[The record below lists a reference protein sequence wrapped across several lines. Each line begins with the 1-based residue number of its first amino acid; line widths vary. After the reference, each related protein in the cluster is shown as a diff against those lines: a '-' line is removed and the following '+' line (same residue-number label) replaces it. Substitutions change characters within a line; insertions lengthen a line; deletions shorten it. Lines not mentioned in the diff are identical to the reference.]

1 MTGAEK
7 SRSRRPPEPS
17 SKCSEFV
24 EKTPLSSPKAAV
36 LKKLKPGDIL
46 DVVLQ
51 ANVDKTSTVVAAKN
65 MQVAGSIISARSPQL
80 IRCLKEGY
88 EYEAKVLE
96 LTGGLCTVEVRT
108 KS

>member
-17 SKCSEFV
+17 NKCSEFV

-36 LKKLKPGDIL
+36 LKKLKVEDVL

-51 ANVDKTSTVVAAKN
+51 ANPDKTSTVVAAKD
-65 MQVAGSIISARSPQL
+65 MQVAGSIVSARSPQL

-88 EYEAKVLE
+88 EFEAKILE
-96 LTGGLCTVEVRT
+96 LAGGLCTVEVRA